1 MKIKRIP
8 DKRLTIFELNDSQ
21 LFVFFD
27 TKTKISTTQ
36 KNRNLVKADKKQ
48 MFIYPHIYLMYFEAR
63 VGTNRKMLEMYTT
76 TLGVEAE

>member
-1 MKIKRIP
+1 MKIKWIP
-8 DKRLTIFELNDSQ
+8 ALRLTIFKLNDSQ

-36 KNRNLVKADKKQ
+36 KNRNLVNANKKQ

-63 VGTNRKMLEMYTT
+63 VVTNRKMLEMYTT
-76 TLGVEAE
+76 LGVEAE